1 VDSKLERE
9 IHFKQHDDIDAA
21 GEWRLY
27 EVDEAGVQLG
37 IDWQPSTDELT
48 FSAKNLQLREGL
60 GTDFQFAFDFFDVEE
75 VAFDSEFLE
84 SSAITAELQFQPTD
98 SKTSISLFGT
108 GREVN
113 SYSLHICAVKKG
125 ESEYRRVTGLPAYEG
140 EISLEYSTDHI
151 GIDVGLS
158 EKRYGK
164 LVSQVMGKPISEFRL
179 NISLVKGLYEE
190 STYGSSFK
198 ALCGGTKI
206 VPSDNSETSPYRL
219 GHQIGCLNIGFISE
233 SDMGT
238 GEGFSSF
245 DMLEPS
251 ERLSSL
257 EYQQLTNSLM
267 AKLVSSQ
274 QELLKLKLPLW
285 VGASALCL
293 LLIKLWV

>member
-1 VDSKLERE
+1 MSYQLERE

-60 GTDFQFAFDFFDVEE
+60 GTDFQFAFNFFDAEE

-84 SSAITAELQFQPTD
+84 SSAITVELQFQPTD
-98 SKTSISLFGT
+98 FKTSISLFGT

-113 SYSLHICAVKKG
+113 SYSLRICAVKKG
-125 ESEYRRVTGLPAYEG
+125 KSEYRRVTGIPAYGG
-140 EISLEYSTDHI
+140 EMSLEDTTDHI

-179 NISLVKGLYEE
+179 KISLVKGLYEE

-206 VPSDNSETSPYRL
+206 VPSDNSETSPYWL
-219 GHQIGCLNIGFISE
+219 GHQIGCLDIGFISE

-238 GEGFSSF
+238 SEGFSSS

-257 EYQQLTNSLM
+257 ESQQLTNSLM

-285 VGASALCL
+285 IGAGALCL
-293 LLIKLWV
+293 LLIKF

>member
-1 VDSKLERE
+1 MSYQLERE
-9 IHFKQHDDIDAA
+9 IHFKQHDDINSA

-60 GTDFQFAFDFFDVEE
+60 GTDFQFAFNFFDVED
-75 VAFDSEFLE
+75 VTFDSEFLE

-98 SKTSISLFGT
+98 FKTSISLFGT

-113 SYSLHICAVKKG
+113 SYSLRIYAVKKG
-125 ESEYRRVTGLPAYEG
+125 KSEYRHVIGIPAYGG
-140 EISLEYSTDHI
+140 EMSLEDTTDHI
-151 GIDVGLS
+151 GINVGLS

-179 NISLVKGLYEE
+179 SISLVKGLYEE

-198 ALCGGTKI
+198 ALCGETKI
-206 VPSDNSETSPYRL
+206 VPSDNSETSPYWL

-238 GEGFSSF
+238 SEGFSSF
-245 DMLEPS
+245 DTLEPS

-257 EYQQLTNSLM
+257 ESQQLTNSLM

-285 VGASALCL
+285 IGAGALCL
-293 LLIKLWV
+293 LLIKF